1 MLQFIRDF
9 LSRRRRMREFVA
21 AGRELHAMKPFQPDW
36 VDTLAMSPRDDPA
49 SNVKADPGYAKPPAP
64 RSEVRRDGFLSRR
77 ITPPPMPPAR
87 AASSRRDWAPPGPIA
102 PAPSPNTFDP
112 GTTLLVLN
120 LDAGRAPAAIEP
132 DEPWPRNKFEPGGG
146 GDFGGAGASGD
157 WAPRECRRE
166 ADMPTFDRNDAGD
179 SDSSSSSSSSSSSD

>member
-21 AGRELHAMKPFQPDW
+21 AGREHHAMKPFQPDW
-36 VDTLAMSPRDDPA
+36 VDTLAMPPRDDPA
-49 SNVKADPGYAKPPAP
+49 GNVKADPGYAKPPA
-64 RSEVRRDGFLSRR
+64 
-77 ITPPPMPPAR
+77 PPPMPPAR
-87 AASSRRDWAPPGPIA
+87 AASSRRDWVPPGPIA

-166 ADMPTFDRNDAGD
+166 ADMPTFDRNDSGGSD
-179 SDSSSSSSSSSSSD
+179 SGSSSSSGSSSD